1 MTDAECP
8 NCGAAHDLAVAFA
21 QGACPAC
28 DTPLAELHALALE
41 GER

>member
-1 MTDAECP
+1 MADCP
-8 NCGAAHDLAVAFA
+8 ACGAEPDFGDVLEAC
-21 QGACPAC
+21 ACPAC